1 MAKSKDLKNVVVLDH
16 PLLEHK
22 LGYLR
27 DKNTTSTEF
36 RELVKEISRILAFEV
51 MRGWTDMRKVDIETP
66 LARTK
71 VERIKNA
78 PVVVSI
84 MRAGNGM
91 LDAVLSMIPFAS
103 TGFIGI
109 YRDKFIHSTV
119 EYYFKMPS
127 DVQGKMA
134 ILCDPLVAT
143 ADTAIAAIERLKSY
157 EVGKI
162 KILTILV
169 SDFAVQKIGEMHPDV
184 EIYTLAVEKEM
195 NDLGYLVPGLGDAG
209 DRLYQTK

>member
-1 MAKSKDLKNVVVLDH
+1 MNTDKLRVIKH
-16 PLLEHK
+16 PLLDHK

-27 DKNTTSTEF
+27 DKTTSSAEF
-36 RELVKEISRILAFEV
+36 RDLVKEISRILAHEV
-51 MRGWTDMRKVDIETP
+51 MRDWKDLRKVEIETP
-66 LARTK
+66 ITRAT
-71 VERIKNA
+71 VNRIQNP

-109 YRDKFIHSTV
+109 YRDKFIHNTV
-119 EYYFKMPS
+119 EYYFKMPV
-127 DVQGKMA
+127 DIAGKMA

-143 ADTAIAAIERLKSY
+143 ADTVLAAIERLKSY
-157 EVGKI
+157 DVREIRV
-162 KILTILV
+162 LTILV
-169 SDFAVQKIGEMHPDV
+169 SKSAVERIHHFHPEV
-184 EIYTLAVEKEM
+184 EILTLNVEEVV
-195 NDLGYLVPGLGDAG
+195 NENGYLVPGLGDAG

>member
-1 MAKSKDLKNVVVLDH
+1 MSGKTIIIDH
-16 PLLEHK
+16 PLVKHK

-27 DKNTTSTEF
+27 DKNTGSSEF
-36 RELVKEISRILAFEV
+36 RELVKEISRILAHEV
-51 MRGWTDMRKVDIETP
+51 MRDWKEMREVMVETP
-66 LARTK
+66 IAQTK
-71 VERIKNA
+71 VERIANA

-103 TGFIGI
+103 AGFIGI
-109 YRDKFIHSTV
+109 YRDKFIQNTV
-119 EYYFKMPS
+119 EYYFKMPANIK
-127 DVQGKMA
+127 GKMA

-143 ADTAIAAIERLKSY
+143 ADTMIAAIDRLKSY
-157 EVGKI
+157 EVKKI
-162 KILTILV
+162 KILTILC
-169 SDFAVQKIGEMHPDV
+169 SEFAIEKIHNLHPDV
-184 EIYTLAVEKEM
+184 DIFTINIETKI

>member
-1 MAKSKDLKNVVVLDH
+1 MANSKSLTIVDH
-16 PLLEHK
+16 PLLRHK

-27 DKNTTSTEF
+27 DKNTSSAEF
-36 RELVKEISRILAFEV
+36 RDLVKEISRILAHEV
-51 MRGWTDMRKVDIETP
+51 MRDWKEMRNVDIETP
-66 LARTK
+66 IAKTT
-71 VERIKNA
+71 VQRIANP

-103 TGFIGI
+103 TGFIGV

-127 DVQGKMA
+127 DIQGKQA

-157 EVGKI
+157 EVGNI
-162 KILTILV
+162 RLLTILI
-169 SDFAVQKIGEMHPDV
+169 SDHAVKKIGEIHPDV
-184 EIYTLAVEKEM
+184 QIFTVNVETEM
-195 NDLGYLVPGLGDAG
+195 NEQGYLVPGLGDAG

>member
-1 MAKSKDLKNVVVLDH
+1 MATKKVPNLKVLDH
-16 PLLEHK
+16 PLLRHK

-27 DKNTTSTEF
+27 DKNTSSAEF
-36 RELVKEISRILAFEV
+36 RDLVKEISRILAFEV
-51 MRGWTDMRKVDIETP
+51 MRDWSEVRKVEIETP
-66 LARTK
+66 LAKTK
-71 VERIKNA
+71 VDRIKNA

-119 EYYFKMPS
+119 EYYFKMP
-127 DVQGKMA
+127 VNIEGKTA

-143 ADTAIAAIERLKSY
+143 ADTVIAAIERLKSY
-157 EVGKI
+157 AVGDI
-162 KILTILV
+162 KILTILI
-169 SDFAVQKIGEMHPDV
+169 SEFAVKKLLGMHPDI
-184 EIYTLAVEKEM
+184 EIYTLNVEREM
-195 NDLGYLVPGLGDAG
+195 NEHGYLMPGLGDAG

>member
-1 MAKSKDLKNVVVLDH
+1 MNNVTVLKH
-16 PLLEHK
+16 PLLCHK

-27 DKNTTSTEF
+27 DKRTNSGDF
-36 RELVKEISRILAFEV
+36 RELVKEISRILAYEA
-51 MRGWTDMRKVDIETP
+51 MQDWKDMEPVDIETP
-66 LARTK
+66 IAAAR
-71 VERIKNA
+71 VERIRNA

-109 YRDKFIHSTV
+109 YRDKFIHNTV

-127 DVQGKMA
+127 EIKGRRVL
-134 ILCDPLVAT
+134 LCDPLVAT
-143 ADTAIAAIERLKSY
+143 ADTMIAAIDRVKHYDVSE
-157 EVGKI
+157 I
-162 KILTILV
+162 TIL
-169 SDFAVQKIGEMHPDV
+169 SILCSRHAIDRIHHFHPEV
-184 EIYTLAVEKEM
+184 KIYTLNVETEM